1 MPVYKWGIFD
11 ANLNPETGSVK
22 EDRKPVLV
30 VSNEENN
37 QAMPDVTAVP
47 LISTKGMAGR
57 SMDSVV
63 MAHQM
68 RSIPKNQL
76 GEIQGFIDDSA
87 VRRQISDAIKE
98 HLDIE

>member
-47 LISTKGMAGR
+47 LISTKRRLSPSEVLLQKGMAGR
-57 SMDSVV
+57 SMDS
-63 MAHQM
+63 
-68 RSIPKNQL
+68 
-76 GEIQGFIDDSA
+76 
-87 VRRQISDAIKE
+87 
-98 HLDIE
+98 